1 MLFKLSYRNVKR
13 SIKDYSIYFLTL
25 ALGVCIFYI
34 FNSLESQTIMMD
46 LSQSKK
52 SYVELISK
60 TISAVS
66 VFVSFVLGFLVI
78 YANNFIIKRRNKE
91 FGIYM
96 TLGIS
101 KNKISF
107 MLFYET
113 LIIGI
118 LSLAVG
124 IFIGTFLS
132 QGLASVT
139 ASMFEVN
146 MNKYQ
151 FVFSKESALK
161 SILYFGIT
169 FVIVMLL
176 NFKVLSKYNLIDL
189 INSGKNNEKLKT
201 NNLILSV
208 LLFVISIICLS
219 IAYKLILENQLI
231 NISNNKFKISI
242 ALGILGTLLFF
253 RALAG
258 FLIKATQSSKNYYL
272 KNLNAFTLRQLN
284 SKINT
289 HYISLSIICIM
300 LFVAIGMSS
309 SAISIKNAIEK
320 TSKIQTP
327 YDMTI
332 TKDVNDE
339 KDVNDKDLS
348 ESLKGLGMDINKY
361 SDEFVNYNLYDSK
374 VEFSS
379 MFKDTNDNFLKQQM
393 KILEKF
399 NNPIMKLS
407 SYNKLREMQGKEKV
421 QMKEKEVILLTDMD
435 QLKPAIEEYIKEND
449 NIKIGKKDF
458 KICKNYE
465 YMPIETGP
473 MGMNFVVFIID
484 DKSVENF
491 NEIRNY
497 LSLNYN
503 GNKEDIEHKIVN
515 EFENLERDSKQYNE
529 LEVKPF
535 SRTMAFENNMAI
547 SSMFLYVGIYI
558 GIVFLISSAA
568 VLALS
573 QLSGANESLGR
584 YKVLKKLGVSTTMIN
599 KSIFIQ
605 VLLYFILPISLA
617 LVHSIFGI
625 KVANNVVAVFGDY
638 DTVGNNIFVIGT
650 ILLVYAVYFVMTYKN
665 YKRIVN
671 K

>member
-1 MLFKLSYRNVKR
+1 
-13 SIKDYSIYFLTL
+13 
-25 ALGVCIFYI
+25 
-34 FNSLESQTIMMD
+34 
-46 LSQSKK
+46 
-52 SYVELISK
+52 
-60 TISAVS
+60 
-66 VFVSFVLGFLVI
+66 
-78 YANNFIIKRRNKE
+78 
-91 FGIYM
+91 
-96 TLGIS
+96 
-101 KNKISF
+101 
-107 MLFYET
+107 
-113 LIIGI
+113 
-118 LSLAVG
+118 
-124 IFIGTFLS
+124 
-132 QGLASVT
+132 
-139 ASMFEVN
+139 
-146 MNKYQ
+146 
-151 FVFSKESALK
+151 
-161 SILYFGIT
+161 
-169 FVIVMLL
+169 MLL

-189 INSGKNNEKLKT
+189 INSEKNNEKLKKA
-201 NNLILSV
+201 NIVLSV

-219 IAYKLILENQLI
+219 IAYKLILENQLV

-242 ALGILGTLLFF
+242 ALGIVGTLLFF

-309 SAISIKNAIEK
+309 SAISIKNAIEE

-332 TKDVNDE
+332 IKDTND
-339 KDVNDKDLS
+339 DNKDLS

-361 SDEFVNYNLYDSK
+361 SDEFVNYKLYDSN

-379 MFKDTNDNFLKQQM
+379 MFKHTNDNYLKQQM

-421 QMKEKEVILLTDMD
+421 QIKEKEVVLLTDMN

-449 NIKIGKKDF
+449 NIKIGKEDF
-458 KICKNYE
+458 KICKDYE
-465 YMPIETGP
+465 YMPIETAN

-484 DKSVENF
+484 DKYVENF

-497 LSLNYN
+497 VSLNYN
-503 GNKEDIEHKIVN
+503 GDKDDIENKIVN
-515 EFENLERDSKQYNE
+515 EFENLERDSKQYDE
-529 LEVKPF
+529 SGISPY
-535 SRTMAFENNMAI
+535 SRTMAFENNMGI
-547 SSMFLYVGIYI
+547 SSVFLYVGIYI
-558 GIVFLISSAA
+558 GVVFLISSAA

-605 VLLYFILPISLA
+605 ILLYFILPISLA

-625 KVANNVVAVFGDY
+625 KVANNVVAVFGVY
-638 DTVGNNIFVIGT
+638 DTVGNNMFVIGT
-650 ILLVYAVYFVMTYKN
+650 ILLVYTVYFVMTYKN

>member
-139 ASMFEVN
+139 ANMFEVN
-146 MNKYQ
+146 MTKYQ
-151 FVFSKESALK
+151 FVFSKESAFKEYTL
-161 SILYFGIT
+161 LWNNVFL
-169 FVIVMLL
+169 VMLL

-189 INSGKNNEKLKT
+189 INSGKNNEKLKAS
-201 NNLILSV
+201 NLILSV

-231 NISNNKFKISI
+231 DISNNKFKISI

-309 SAISIKNAIEK
+309 SAISIKNAIEE
-320 TSKIQTP
+320 TSKFQTP

-332 TKDVNDE
+332 IKDLNDG
-339 KDVNDKDLS
+339 KVNDKDLS

-361 SDEFVNYNLYDSK
+361 SDEFVNYDLYDSK

-393 KILEKF
+393 KIL
-399 NNPIMKLS
+399 
-407 SYNKLREMQGKEKV
+407 RKV
-421 QMKEKEVILLTDMD
+421 
-435 QLKPAIEEYIKEND
+435 
-449 NIKIGKKDF
+449 
-458 KICKNYE
+458 
-465 YMPIETGP
+465 
-473 MGMNFVVFIID
+473 
-484 DKSVENF
+484 
-491 NEIRNY
+491 
-497 LSLNYN
+497 
-503 GNKEDIEHKIVN
+503 
-515 EFENLERDSKQYNE
+515 
-529 LEVKPF
+529 
-535 SRTMAFENNMAI
+535 
-547 SSMFLYVGIYI
+547 
-558 GIVFLISSAA
+558 
-568 VLALS
+568 
-573 QLSGANESLGR
+573 
-584 YKVLKKLGVSTTMIN
+584 
-599 KSIFIQ
+599 
-605 VLLYFILPISLA
+605 
-617 LVHSIFGI
+617 
-625 KVANNVVAVFGDY
+625 
-638 DTVGNNIFVIGT
+638 
-650 ILLVYAVYFVMTYKN
+650 
-665 YKRIVN
+665 
-671 K
+671 

>member
-118 LSLAVG
+118 LSLVVG

-139 ASMFEVN
+139 ANMFEVN
-146 MNKYQ
+146 MTKYQ
-151 FVFSKESALK
+151 FIFSKESALK

-176 NFKVLSKYNLIDL
+176 NFKILSKCNLIEL
-189 INSGKNNEKLKT
+189 INSEKNNEKLKGS
-201 NNLILSV
+201 NLVLSV
-208 LLFVISIICLS
+208 LLFVLSIICLS

-231 NISNNKFKISI
+231 NISNNKFKCSI
-242 ALGILGTLLFF
+242 ILGIVGTLLFF

-258 FLIKATQSSKNYYL
+258 FLIKATQSNKNYYL
-272 KNLNAFTLRQLN
+272 KNLNVFTLRQLN

-309 SAISIKNAIEK
+309 SAISIKNAIEE

-332 TKDVNDE
+332 TKDTNDDN
-339 KDVNDKDLS
+339 KDVS

-374 VEFSS
+374 VEFSN
-379 MFKDTNDNFLKQQM
+379 MFKDTSDNYLKQQM

-421 QMKEKEVILLTDMD
+421 QIKEKEVVLLTDMN

-449 NIKIGKKDF
+449 KIKIGKEDF

-465 YMPIETGP
+465 CMAIETGP

-484 DKSVENF
+484 DKYVENF
-491 NEIRNY
+491 NEITNY

-503 GNKEDIEHKIVN
+503 GNKEDIENKIVN
-515 EFENLERDSKQYNE
+515 EFENLEKSSKQYYE
-529 LEVKPF
+529 LEIKPF

-547 SSMFLYVGIYI
+547 SSVFLYVGIYI

-584 YKVLKKLGVSTTMIN
+584 YKVLKKIGVSTTMIN

-625 KVANNVVAVFGDY
+625 KVANNVVAVFGVY
-638 DTVGNNIFVIGT
+638 ETLGNNMFAIGT
-650 ILLVYAVYFVMTYKN
+650 ILLVYTVYFVMTYKS

>member
-13 SIKDYSIYFLTL
+13 SMKDYSIYFLTL

-46 LSQSKK
+46 LSQNKK

-66 VFVSFVLGFLVI
+66 VFVSFVLGFLII

-146 MNKYQ
+146 MTKYQ

-169 FVIVMLL
+169 FILVVFL

-189 INSGKNNEKLKT
+189 INSGKNNEKLKAS
-201 NNLILSV
+201 NLVLSV

-242 ALGILGTLLFF
+242 ALGIVGTLLFF

-258 FLIKATQSSKNYYL
+258 FLIKVTQSSKNYYL

-320 TSKIQTP
+320 TSKFQTP

-332 TKDVNDE
+332 TKDKN
-339 KDVNDKDLS
+339 KDNKDLS
-348 ESLKGLGMDINKY
+348 ESLKSIGMDINKY
-361 SDEFVNYNLYDSK
+361 SDEFVNYNIYDSK
-374 VEFSS
+374 VEFSN
-379 MFKDTNDNFLKQQM
+379 MFKDTSDNALKAQI
-393 KILEKF
+393 KVIEKF
-399 NNPIMKLS
+399 NNPIIKLS

-435 QLKPAIEEYIKEND
+435 QLKPVIEEYIKEND

-650 ILLVYAVYFVMTYKN
+650 ILLVYTVYFVMTYKN

>member
-46 LSQSKK
+46 LSQNKK

-146 MNKYQ
+146 MTKYK
-151 FVFSKESALK
+151 FVFSKESAFK

-169 FVIVMLL
+169 FILVMLL

-208 LLFVISIICLS
+208 FLFVISIICLS

-242 ALGILGTLLFF
+242 ALGIVGTFLFF

-339 KDVNDKDLS
+339 KDVNDKDLND
-348 ESLKGLGMDINKY
+348 SLKGLGMDINKY

-421 QMKEKEVILLTDMD
+421 QIKEKEVVLLTDMN

-449 NIKIGKKDF
+449 NIRIDKEDF

-465 YMPIETGP
+465 CMPIETGV
-473 MGMNFVVFIID
+473 MGMNFVVFVID
-484 DKSVENF
+484 DKYVENF

-497 LSLNYN
+497 VSLNYN
-503 GNKEDIEHKIVN
+503 GNKEDIENKIVN
-515 EFENLERDSKQYNE
+515 EFEHLEKDSKQYDE
-529 LEVKPF
+529 LGISPY
-535 SRTMAFENNMAI
+535 SRTMAFENNMGI
-547 SSMFLYVGIYI
+547 SSVFLYVGIYI
-558 GIVFLISSAA
+558 GVVFLISSAA

-625 KVANNVVAVFGDY
+625 KVANNVVAIFGDY

-650 ILLVYAVYFVMTYKN
+650 ILLVYTVYFVMTYKN

>member
-1 MLFKLSYRNVKR
+1 M
-13 SIKDYSIYFLTL
+13 I
-25 ALGVCIFYI
+25 
-34 FNSLESQTIMMD
+34 
-46 LSQSKK
+46 
-52 SYVELISK
+52 
-60 TISAVS
+60 
-66 VFVSFVLGFLVI
+66 
-78 YANNFIIKRRNKE
+78 
-91 FGIYM
+91 
-96 TLGIS
+96 
-101 KNKISF
+101 
-107 MLFYET
+107 
-113 LIIGI
+113 
-118 LSLAVG
+118 
-124 IFIGTFLS
+124 
-132 QGLASVT
+132 
-139 ASMFEVN
+139 
-146 MNKYQ
+146 
-151 FVFSKESALK
+151 
-161 SILYFGIT
+161 
-169 FVIVMLL
+169 L

-189 INSGKNNEKLKT
+189 INSGKNNEKLKAS
-201 NNLILSV
+201 NLILSV

-231 NISNNKFKISI
+231 DISNNKFKISI

-309 SAISIKNAIEK
+309 SAISIKNAIEE

-332 TKDVNDE
+332 IKDTND
-339 KDVNDKDLS
+339 DNKDLS

-361 SDEFVNYNLYDSK
+361 SDEFVNYKLYDSN

-379 MFKDTNDNFLKQQM
+379 MFKHTNDNYLKQQM

-421 QMKEKEVILLTDMD
+421 QIKGKEVVLLTDMN
-435 QLKPAIEEYIKEND
+435 QLKPPIEEYIKEND
-449 NIKIGKKDF
+449 KIKIGEEDF

-465 YMPIETGP
+465 CMPIETGN
-473 MGMNFVVFIID
+473 MGMNFVVFVID
-484 DKSVENF
+484 DKYVENF

-503 GNKEDIEHKIVN
+503 GNKEDIENKIVKK
-515 EFENLERDSKQYNE
+515 FQNLKRDSKQYDE
-529 LEVKPF
+529 LGIDLS
-535 SRTMAFENNMAI
+535 SRTMAFENNMGI
-547 SSMFLYVGIYI
+547 SSIFLYVGIYI

-617 LVHSIFGI
+617 LVHSVYGI
-625 KVANNVVAVFGDY
+625 KVANNVVAIFGDY

-650 ILLVYAVYFVMTYKN
+650 ILLVYTVYFVMTYKN

>member
-13 SIKDYSIYFLTL
+13 SMKDYSIYFLTL

-46 LSQSKK
+46 LSRSKK

-146 MNKYQ
+146 MTKYQ
-151 FVFSKESALK
+151 FVFSKESAFK

-189 INSGKNNEKLKT
+189 INSEKNNEKLKKA
-201 NNLILSV
+201 NIVLSV

-219 IAYKLILENQLI
+219 IAYKLILENQLV

-242 ALGILGTLLFF
+242 ALGIVGTLLFF

-309 SAISIKNAIEK
+309 SAISIKNAIEE

-332 TKDVNDE
+332 TKDKN
-339 KDVNDKDLS
+339 KDDKDLS

-379 MFKDTNDNFLKQQM
+379 MFKDTNDNYLKQQM

-421 QMKEKEVILLTDMD
+421 QIKEKEVVLLTDMN

-449 NIKIGKKDF
+449 NIKIGKEDF
-458 KICKNYE
+458 KICKDYE
-465 YMPIETGP
+465 YMPIETAN

-484 DKSVENF
+484 DKYVENF

-497 LSLNYN
+497 VSLNYD
-503 GNKEDIEHKIVN
+503 GDKDDIENKIVN
-515 EFENLERDSKQYNE
+515 EFENLERDSKQYDE
-529 LEVKPF
+529 SGISPY
-535 SRTMAFENNMAI
+535 SRTMAFENNMGI
-547 SSMFLYVGIYI
+547 SSVFLYVGIYI
-558 GIVFLISSAA
+558 GVVFLISSAA

-605 VLLYFILPISLA
+605 ILLYFILPISLA

-625 KVANNVVAVFGDY
+625 KVANNVVAVFGVY
-638 DTVGNNIFVIGT
+638 DTVGNNMFVIGT
-650 ILLVYAVYFVMTYKN
+650 ILLVYTVYFVMTYKN